1 MTHWGRDCTDKGRAR
16 YKFRVLYDAYSVFNI
31 PRGVPGTRVNPY
43 TCEQANSICIR
54 MRVDV
59 EIFESGKKSCGFKNI
74 RTRVDGAKKASEP
87 SDDGNENVT

>member
-1 MTHWGRDCTDKGRAR
+1 MTHWGRDCTDKGRASD
-16 YKFRVLYDAYSVFNI
+16 KFRALYDACSVSNI

-74 RTRVDGAKKASEP
+74 RTRVDSA
-87 SDDGNENVT
+87 